1 MPKLVFINSNN
12 QHYIISDEQV
22 YKLIYTKINNVKKIT
37 IQPIGKYNKEDY
49 EGYEVLGTFDYIHHI
64 ITDFLALNLYK
75 RIDKTKYSLH
85 FQIGHPIDIMNH
97 LLFGPI
103 ESEVIA
109 KKADKKSYL
118 ITVFNNL

>member
-1 MPKLVFINSNN
+1 MSKLVFINSNS
-12 QHYIISDEQV
+12 QHYIITNDQV
-22 YKLIYTKINNVKKIT
+22 YKLIYTKINKTKKLT

-64 ITDFLALNLYK
+64 ITDFLCLELYK

-85 FQIGHPIDIMNH
+85 FQIGHPMDIMNH

-103 ESEVIA
+103 ESEVKI

-118 ITVFNNL
+118 IEIFNNL

>member
-1 MPKLVFINSNN
+1 MSKLVFINSNN
-12 QHYIISDEQV
+12 QHYIITNDQV
-22 YKLIYTKINNVKKIT
+22 YKLIYTKINKVKKLT
-37 IQPIGKYNKEDY
+37 IQPIGKYNKDEY

-85 FQIGHPIDIMNH
+85 FHIGHPMDIMNH
-97 LLFGPI
+97 LLFGPV
-103 ESEVIA
+103 ESEVII

-118 ITVFNNL
+118 IEVFNNL